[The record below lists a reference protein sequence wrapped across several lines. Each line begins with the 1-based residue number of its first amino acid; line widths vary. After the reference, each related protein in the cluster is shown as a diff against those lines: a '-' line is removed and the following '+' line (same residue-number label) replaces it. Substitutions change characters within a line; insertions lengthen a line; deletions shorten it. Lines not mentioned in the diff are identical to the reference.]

1 MTTHE
6 MRPISLTV
14 AAVVALGFW
23 TAAPS
28 LASQQAAAPATLP
41 TTAIEEHLDE
51 ADDLLE
57 TLLDW
62 RLAITAT
69 STGDERRTPPTE
81 PMPTH
86 TLIPLDRQQVERL
99 VQLVN
104 AATTMVPR
112 ATGARVTRADLHAHA
127 DKAQEIA
134 RELMPASDQPVGTS
148 GSASNIIMVDRAAL
162 QRLEVEVEAMEMLVR
177 ASRAPTRP

>member
-1 MTTHE
+1 MKTHD
-6 MRPISLTV
+6 MRPISLAT
-14 AAVVALGFW
+14 AAALALGFW
-23 TAAPS
+23 TATPS
-28 LASQQAAAPATLP
+28 HASQQAAASSPLT

-81 PMPTH
+81 PVPTH

-112 ATGARVTRADLHAHA
+112 ATGARAGRADLRAHA

-134 RELMPASDQPVGTS
+134 RELMPAADRPVGTS
-148 GSASNIIMVDRAAL
+148 GSDSNITMVDRAAL
-162 QRLEVEVEAMEMLVR
+162 QRLEVEVEAMETLL
-177 ASRAPTRP
+177 PTRF

>member
-1 MTTHE
+1 MKTHD
-6 MRPISLTV
+6 MRPISLAV
-14 AAVVALGFW
+14 AVAVALGLW
-23 TAAPS
+23 TATPS
-28 LASQQAAAPATLP
+28 LASQQAAASPRPT

-51 ADDLLE
+51 ADDLLD
-57 TLLDW
+57 TMLDW

-112 ATGARVTRADLHAHA
+112 TTGASASRADLRAHA

-134 RELMPASDQPVGTS
+134 RELMPTSDRPVGTS
-148 GSASNIIMVDRAAL
+148 GSGSNIAMVDRAAL

-177 ASRAPTRP
+177 ASRAHQ